1 MMRLLSRGTV
11 EVSVPASPEAVWAV
25 LSDVTRTGEW
35 SHEVNEVSWV
45 GKGGAVAG
53 HQFVGHNQTGS
64 SRWSRVCTINVADPG
79 RVLEFTTWGGVPKD
93 STRWRFELTPTAS
106 GTRITQSFE
115 VLKLARIWE
124 IVIYLVVPAHRDR
137 TGALSDDLQRL
148 GDVAASLPGAADA
161 GSHQGAADRTD

>member
-1 MMRLLSRGTV
+1 MMRLPSRGTV
-11 EVSVPASPEAVWAV
+11 EVNVAASPASVWAV

-53 HQFVGHNQTGS
+53 HQFVGHNQAGS

-93 STRWRFELTPTAS
+93 STRWRFELTPTTS

-115 VLKLARIWE
+115 ILKLARIWE

-137 TGALSDDLQRL
+137 TGALAEDLQRL
-148 GDVAASLPGAADA
+148 GAVAADA
-161 GSHQGAADRTD
+161 GNHQAAANRTD